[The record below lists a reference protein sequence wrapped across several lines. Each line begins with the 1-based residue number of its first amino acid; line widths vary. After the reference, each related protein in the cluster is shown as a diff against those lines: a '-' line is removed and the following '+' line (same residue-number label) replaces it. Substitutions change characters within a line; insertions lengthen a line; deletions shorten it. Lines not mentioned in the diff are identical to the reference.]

1 MSFVNDFD
9 LKGPLSDNNP
19 LTIFGLTTIIT
30 ITVYLE
36 KIVKVI
42 HLVDPKAF
50 WFIGAS
56 FILRSSRN
64 SKNSKMILIAKV
76 SEFPTFTGPRCF
88 KEMCFFWVFFQDI
101 PILHRVKTVKS

>member
-64 SKNSKMILIAKV
+64 SKNSKMILIAQV
-76 SEFPTFTGPRCF
+76 YEFQTFTGTRCF
-88 KEMCFFWVFFQDI
+88 RDNFFWGVNRIFPFSI
-101 PILHRVKTVKS
+101 G